1 MQMCLHKFLKT
12 DCYDN
17 TSCMLILSHLTNQKE
32 IFFFCFELLCK
43 CLVILYG
50 EDNRLNLRILRS
62 QDLDFVKTKLK
73 QLCVKVNTIEYDI
86 QTARLL
92 DMDIHGNL
100 IQKSLNVIMSHKDNE
115 SLKNYII
122 QVQVESTIVEI
133 SFEIIANNIGRSEHD
148 LNIACIQ

>member
-1 MQMCLHKFLKT
+1 MQMCLNKFLKT

-17 TSCMLILSHLTNQKE
+17 MGCMLMMSHMTKQKE

-50 EDNRLNLRILRS
+50 ENNRLNLSVLRS

-86 QTARLL
+86 QTAKLL
-92 DMDIHGNL
+92 DMNIHCNL
-100 IQKSLNVIMSHKDNE
+100 MQNSLNVIMGQLDNE
-115 SLKNYII
+115 PLKNYIL

-133 SFEIIANNIGRSEHD
+133 SFEIIANNIGRGIEHHE
-148 LNIACIQ
+148 LN